1 MFCKILESCT
11 QKIKGLPRWAGWLFC
26 ALAALAGAI
35 SLLYLWRVL
44 YDLDLRPEI
53 DQKILL
59 LGLAGV
65 ALAGVGAAFGVSR
78 VKDTAAKG
86 ALVIFLCGMLF
97 AFVNPPMQ
105 APDEY
110 THYLR
115 AYSISQGHFDF
126 DGSREYPEDVARLY
140 ETFPGAWVN
149 AHTSIGSFEDEETG
163 EETYYSS
170 AGYAL
175 KRYEEGGKV
184 YSVLDSFQEYLDGGE
199 AEPVTEPILVMI
211 LPLVPQAVGMAL
223 ARLLGLGALGC
234 LYGGRLVNLLAYTGL
249 CWLALKNTRRAR
261 PLFLAFM
268 LCPLS
273 LYLGGSLSYDATLL
287 GCYYLMLS
295 FLDKEEFT
303 RWDAGWFLFALG
315 WANMAKPAINLLWL
329 FVPLVIA
336 GRKWKLKT
344 KFWLFTGAGLA
355 VALGITFFTTWY
367 GNFFRHDYD
376 LSALGRMIE
385 GADQIPQ
392 LLFVLRYLPRYLAVM
407 VQTLYEN
414 QFFLGQL
421 GLFGALDLDIP
432 LLDLTAPMVLL
443 VAAFL
448 SVPKKENRLEPQR
461 AFGLGGFGLV
471 YLAGAMTAMYITYT
485 PVGMV
490 RIIGLQARYF
500 LPVFLAFYWLAAQAL
515 SRYLAPVSRKKE
527 TLGLPLFGIYGAV
540 GALLLFQHYYI
551 GPIYT
556 IG

>member
-1 MFCKILESCT
+1 MFCKFLDSCT

-26 ALAALAGAI
+26 ALAALAGAL

-199 AEPVTEPILVMI
+199 AQPLTEPILVMI
-211 LPLVPQAVGMAL
+211 LPLVPQALGMAL
-223 ARLLGLGALGC
+223 ARLFGLGALGC
-234 LYGGRLVNLLAYTGL
+234 LYGGRLVNLLAYAGL

-261 PLFLAFM
+261 PLFLAFA

-273 LYLGGSLSYDATLL
+273 LYLGASLSYDATLL

-295 FLDKEEFT
+295 FLDKETFT
-303 RWDAGWFLFALG
+303 RRDAGWFLFAFA
-315 WANMAKPAINLLWL
+315 WVNMAKPAINLLWV

-336 GRKWKLKT
+336 ARQWKLRLKP
-344 KFWLFTGAGLA
+344 WLFGAGALVLA
-355 VALGITFFTTWY
+355 AGVTFFTTWY

-376 LSALGRMIE
+376 LSAFARMIE
-385 GADQIPQ
+385 GADQVPQ

-432 LLDLTAPMVLL
+432 LLDVTAPMVLL
-443 VAAFL
+443 AAAVL
-448 SVPKKENRLEPQR
+448 SVPKKEKRLAPQT

-500 LPVFLAFYWLAAQAL
+500 LPVFLAFYWLAAQGL
-515 SRYLAPVSRKKE
+515 GRYLAPAPGKKE
-527 TLGLPLFGIYGAV
+527 STGLPLFGLYGAL